1 MDNQKET
8 PSAKSMAFSALETR
22 RWMMSV
28 FAISSL
34 IPVLIA
40 FYLNYD
46 KVLAGSRRI
55 SVFLFIAVILSLL
68 GLFLLNDIMKSLLKE
83 N

>member
-1 MDNQKET
+1 MDNQKEI
-8 PSAKSMAFSALETR
+8 PSAKSIAFSALETR
-22 RWMMSV
+22 RRMMST

-34 IPVLIA
+34 IPILIA

-55 SVFLFIAVILSLL
+55 SIFLFIAVILSLS
-68 GLFLLNDIMKSLLKE
+68 GLLLLNDIIKSLLKE
-83 N
+83 D